1 MTSAPQRKLPIDPAW
16 IALALAA
23 LVLIAVSAWLSQS
36 RRVPEA
42 RVEAEPAVAARPAAP
57 APNPL
62 ETQLAEITS
71 RLAASEAALA
81 ELRARPAGDPAALA
95 ALGQRID
102 QGSAAAEARLKAL
115 EDGLAQRIGEG
126 TAAVGRRLD
135 AMEQAASQRAA
146 ADQGVGRRM
155 EALERSLAERTAG
168 ELALT
173 RRIEAVDQ
181 GAAQRA
187 AQAEQS
193 VGQRLSA
200 IEQSAAQRA
209 AQAEQTVTQRLA
221 AIEQSANQRA
231 AQAEQAATQRIAALE
246 QSTAER
252 VAPLQDA
259 LRRLG
264 ATEARTE
271 RLGSIA
277 ALRTQLDAGQPLG
290 AALQRLGGTPP
301 EALARYASAAP
312 PTEASLRLSFEEAIR
327 QARTATTGQDSLTA
341 RLNSLLTV
349 RRGDE
354 VLWGDT
360 SEVQIERARRALEA
374 GDVEGAL
381 AALGRLPEANRAA
394 LRGWTAE
401 AEALVAARAA
411 LRSLA
416 AG

>member
-1 MTSAPQRKLPIDPAW
+1 MTPAPQRKLPIDPAW

-23 LVLIAVSAWLSQS
+23 LVLIAVSAWLAQS
-36 RRVPEA
+36 RRVPER
-42 RVEAEPAVAARPAAP
+42 RVEAEPALAARPAAP
-57 APNPL
+57 PPNLL
-62 ETQLAEITS
+62 ETQLAELSS

-81 ELRARPAGDPAALA
+81 ELRARPSVDPAAVA
-95 ALGQRID
+95 ALAQQVE
-102 QGSAAAEARLKAL
+102 QGRAATAARLKTL
-115 EDGLAQRIGEG
+115 EDGVAQRIGEG
-126 TAAVGRRLD
+126 TAALGRRLD
-135 AMEQAASQRAA
+135 ALEQAASQRTATEQDAA
-146 ADQGVGRRM
+146 RRV

-173 RRIEAVDQ
+173 RRVEAVDQ
-181 GAAQRA
+181 AAAQRA
-187 AQAEQS
+187 GQLEQAL
-193 VGQRLSA
+193 GQRAAQTEQAVNQRVAAL
-200 IEQSAAQRA
+200 EQSAAQRA
-209 AQAEQTVTQRLA
+209 AQAEQVLNQRLA
-221 AIEQSANQRA
+221 AI
-231 AQAEQAATQRIAALE
+231 E

-252 VAPLQDA
+252 VAPIQDA

-264 ATEARTE
+264 AAEARTE
-271 RLGSIA
+271 RLSTID

-290 AALQRLGGTPP
+290 AALQRLGGAPP
-301 EALARYASAAP
+301 EALARYTSAAP
-312 PTEASLRLSFEEAIR
+312 PTEASLRLGFEEAVR
-327 QARTATTGQDSLTA
+327 QARAATSTQESLTT

-354 VLWGDT
+354 VIWGDS

-381 AALGRLPEANRAA
+381 AALGRLPETNRAA
-394 LRGWTAE
+394 LRGWIAD